1 MRLDLPTPEVPM
13 NTAVSPGLI
22 NADNGFMPRPL
33 SAQTASTDALIEA
46 QAFLGRCLKPSFDLY
61 RNGILNKDVNFYL
74 RKRGG
79 LSASAAE
86 SVTAKILP
94 ALQGHT
100 NLRLLDDAI
109 EAAEAALDRK
119 GNVERLDDLVIKKVV
134 EKTTGVREVGE

>member
-1 MRLDLPTPEVPM
+1 MHELRAFVDETTSRFVYLAYD
-13 NTAVSPGLI
+13 TAFKRV
-22 NADNGFMPRPL
+22 
-33 SAQTASTDALIEA
+33 QTASTDALIEA

-109 EAAEAALDRK
+109 QAAEAAIEAAKAAPDRK

-134 EKTTGVREVGE
+134 EKTTGVREVEE